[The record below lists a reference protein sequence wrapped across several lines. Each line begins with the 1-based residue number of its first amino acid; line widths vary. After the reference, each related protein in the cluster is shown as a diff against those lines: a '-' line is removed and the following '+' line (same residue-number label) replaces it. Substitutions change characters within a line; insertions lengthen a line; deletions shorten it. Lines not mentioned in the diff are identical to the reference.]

1 MPTSHAPFAFAWLSL
16 HAPLQ
21 WQGAH
26 AEVLQDPG
34 GGVGGSAGSTW
45 PAASPGIAQCK
56 AVADANPVIGRS
68 KRRWRA
74 AEAWYLLSTLFERSL
89 DAGIHACP
97 PVQHDQL
104 GARLLELL

>member
-1 MPTSHAPFAFAWLSL
+1 
-16 HAPLQ
+16 
-21 WQGAH
+21 
-26 AEVLQDPG
+26 
-34 GGVGGSAGSTW
+34 
-45 PAASPGIAQCK
+45 
-56 AVADANPVIGRS
+56 VADANPVIGRS

-74 AEAWYLLSTLFERSL
+74 AEARYLLSTLFERSL